1 MKKVLLFIIP
11 LLFISNAYAWYNE
24 FLYRKC
30 FDIIELAG
38 YNLTDY
44 TYMLTLDTSALVP
57 AKVKSDCSDLVV
69 TDAEDN
75 KLDRFVLGCG
85 TTNTKIYFKIDLEPL
100 SKKMYCLYYGNPRYI
115 EYNNY
120 TVFVNFEDF
129 EYITNLDWV
138 FSNCIITD
146 ADKYTGYYSVLC
158 SRNGFIETYL
168 NGNELNFAVKGSYRV
183 GGTVYSSSTWQLF
196 TTSMS
201 PGTIRFTS
209 TADNSYIDTI
219 FTRYAVSPEP
229 KVYFHLEESV
239 GVYSFRLES
248 YCLGD
253 YVVNE
258 VINCYGPTCEVQK
271 NATHCYYGCY
281 AGKCNEDPFSRSA
294 KLVLVAIGLLIL
306 FYVVWRMTR

>member
-1 MKKVLLFIIP
+1 VKKVLLFIIP

-129 EYITNLDWV
+129 VVYN
-138 FSNCIITD
+138 
-146 ADKYTGYYSVLC
+146 K
-158 SRNGFIETYL
+158 SR
-168 NGNELNFAVKGSYRV
+168 
-183 GGTVYSSSTWQLF
+183 
-196 TTSMS
+196 
-201 PGTIRFTS
+201 
-209 TADNSYIDTI
+209 
-219 FTRYAVSPEP
+219 
-229 KVYFHLEESV
+229 
-239 GVYSFRLES
+239 
-248 YCLGD
+248 LG
-253 YVVNE
+253 
-258 VINCYGPTCEVQK
+258 C
-271 NATHCYYGCY
+271 
-281 AGKCNEDPFSRSA
+281 F
-294 KLVLVAIGLLIL
+294 LIAL
-306 FYVVWRMTR
+306 